1 MISYEEMNDIKK
13 IIKHLEESD
22 FWVKTINNEA
32 NEQKGGYLGMLLV
45 NLGASLLGN
54 LLTSKGRIRGGKS
67 IIRELEV
74 PLHPFT
80 NTEIPNYYQDEPKFN
95 GVYYRNNLPKI
106 MDRHM

>member
-13 IIKHLEESD
+13 IIKHFEESD